1 MFNGGFAFFELGS
14 FSRFHVFCQRDAGPH
29 EGNEERREAPG
40 CLILGDF
47 SMATSADRE
56 VFFIGANRQ
65 VCPTRSA

>member
-1 MFNGGFAFFELGS
+1 MGDLHFLNWVRLVVFVFFQ
-14 FSRFHVFCQRDAGPH
+14 HDAGPH

-40 CLILGDF
+40 CLTLGDF

-65 VCPTRSA
+65 VCPTRLA